1 MTNLSFLDPEAAGLN
16 LSEAEDRAIFRI
28 RVARR
33 FRATTVSA
41 LNEWT
46 SGASRDRAT
55 AVRALADQYINN

>member
-1 MTNLSFLDPEAAGLN
+1 MTDLTFMDSESAGLN

-33 FRATTVSA
+33 FRATTLAA

-46 SGASRDRAT
+46 SGTARDRAT
-55 AVRALADQYINN
+55 AVRALADKYINN